1 MEIVC
6 RCVFASTMR
15 VFAGLEVTLR
25 QKLNET
31 SGILNTLIYIPYDL
45 ALSFTICPCFEFLWG
60 NDV

>member
-1 MEIVC
+1 
-6 RCVFASTMR
+6 MR